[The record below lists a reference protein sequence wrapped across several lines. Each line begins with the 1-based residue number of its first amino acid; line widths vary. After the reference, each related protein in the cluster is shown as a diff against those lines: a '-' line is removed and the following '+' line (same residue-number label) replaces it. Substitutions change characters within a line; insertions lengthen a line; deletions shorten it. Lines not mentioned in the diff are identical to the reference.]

1 MEWAAPRMSL
11 FYHAIIVL
19 AYVVAAVVA
28 AQFLPS
34 AMPFALETPAVAY
47 GAMVLAGFAI
57 VHATLA
63 AARNRI
69 VVFREVK
76 ALRRT
81 NGEVMRELGFARAE
95 VEQVSEALRAAQE
108 SNAPSAEIREVA
120 NEVETLRREIE
131 RLHEDAAPTRKGAK
145 KTAAKADPGHA
156 DAEETRR
163 SSEELDDARVLDIV
177 REAIDHDRVDL
188 YLQPIVSLPQRK
200 HRYYECFSRVRDE
213 DGKLVGPERYL
224 KIAEDAGLIAAIDNI
239 LLIRCIQLVRKMQK
253 RKRKLGFFVNISSY
267 TLRDTSFFG
276 EFLRFMAENTDL
288 APHMIF
294 EFVQADVAD
303 IPTDTAAQLHQLG
316 EMGFRFS
323 LDRVGRLDLNYAEL
337 SRRYYRYIKFDC
349 ATLVTHLGEEG
360 GAESMRDFKSM
371 LESFAIDAIVERVED
386 ENDLIELLDYG
397 IDYGQGYLFGEP
409 RPAR

>member
-1 MEWAAPRMSL
+1 MSL
-11 FYHAIIVL
+11 FFHAIIVL
-19 AYVVAAVVA
+19 AYVVSAFLA
-28 AQFLPS
+28 AQFLPKV
-34 AMPFALETPAVAY
+34 MPLAVETPAVAY

-57 VHATLA
+57 LHATLA
-63 AARNRI
+63 AARNRY

-95 VEQVSEALRAAQE
+95 VEQVGEALRAAKD
-108 SNAPSAEIREVA
+108 SNAPSVEIREVA
-120 NEVETLRREIE
+120 AEIETLRHEIE
-131 RLHEDAAPTRKGAK
+131 RLHEGPGATRKGAK
-145 KTAAKADPGHA
+145 KAGPKADA
-156 DAEETRR
+156 KETVGAW
-163 SSEELDDARVLDIV
+163 EELDDAQVLDIV

-200 HRYYECFSRVRDE
+200 HRFYECFSRVRDAE
-213 DGKLVGPERYL
+213 GKLIGPERYL

-253 RKRKLGFFVNISSY
+253 RKRNLGFFVNISAH
-267 TLRDTSFFG
+267 TLKDTSFFA
-276 EFLRFMAENTDL
+276 EFLRFMGENADL
-288 APHMIF
+288 APHMVF

-303 IPTDTAAQLHQLG
+303 IEPDTAAKLHQLG

-323 LDRVGRLDLNYAEL
+323 LDRVSRLDLNYAEL
-337 SRRYYRYIKFDC
+337 SRRYYRYIKFDIK
-349 ATLVTHLGEEG
+349 TLLAHLGEDG
-360 GAESMRDFKSM
+360 GEDNMRKFKSM

-386 ENDLIELLDYG
+386 ESDLIELLDYG

>member
-1 MEWAAPRMSL
+1 MSL
-11 FYHAIIVL
+11 LYHAIIVL
-19 AYVVAAVVA
+19 AYAVAAVVA
-28 AQFLPS
+28 AQFLPK
-34 AMPFALETPAVAY
+34 AMPLAIETPAVAY

-63 AARNRI
+63 AARNRF

-95 VEQVSEALRAAQE
+95 VEQVSDALRAARD
-108 SNAPSAEIREVA
+108 SNAPSVEICEVAAEI
-120 NEVETLRREIE
+120 ETLRHEIE
-131 RLHEDAAPTRKGAK
+131 RLHDDPGPTRKGAK
-145 KTAAKADPGHA
+145 KAAAKADP
-156 DAEETRR
+156 DETKR
-163 SSEELDDARVLDIV
+163 SFEELDDGQVLDIV

-200 HRYYECFSRVRDE
+200 HRFYECFSRVRDA
-213 DGKLVGPERYL
+213 DGKLIGPERYL

-253 RKRKLGFFVNISSY
+253 RKRNLGFFVNISAH
-267 TLRDTSFFG
+267 TLKDTSFFG
-276 EFLRFMAENTDL
+276 EFLRFMGENTDL

-303 IPTDTAAQLHQLG
+303 IPADTAAKLHQLG

-337 SRRYYRYIKFDC
+337 SRRYYRYIKFDI
-349 ATLVTHLGEEG
+349 ATLLAHLGEDG
-360 GAESMRDFKSM
+360 GAENMREFKSM

-386 ENDLIELLDYG
+386 ESDLIEVLDYG
-397 IDYGQGYLFGEP
+397 IDYGQGFLFGEP

>member
-1 MEWAAPRMSL
+1 MSL

-19 AYVVAAVVA
+19 AYAVAAIIA
-28 AQFLPS
+28 AQFLPK
-34 AMPFALETPAVAY
+34 AMPLAIETPAVAY

-57 VHATLA
+57 LHATLA

-95 VEQVSEALRAAQE
+95 VEQVSDALRAAQD
-108 SNAPSAEIREVA
+108 SNAPSVEIREVA
-120 NEVETLRREIE
+120 AEIETLRREID
-131 RLHEDAAPTRKGAK
+131 RLHEDAGPTRRGPK
-145 KTAAKADPGHA
+145 KVAPDADP
-156 DAEETRR
+156 EETRR
-163 SSEELDDARVLDIV
+163 SPEKLDDARVLDIV
-177 REAIDHDRVDL
+177 RDAIDHDRVDL

-200 HRYYECFSRVRDE
+200 HRFYECFSRVRDN
-213 DGKLVGPERYL
+213 DGKLIAAERYL
-224 KIAEDAGLIAAIDNI
+224 KIAEEAGLIAAIDNI
-239 LLIRCIQLVRKMQK
+239 LLIRCIQLVRKMQQ
-253 RKRKLGFFVNISSY
+253 RKRKLGFFVNISAH

-276 EFLRFMAENTDL
+276 EFLRFMGENTDL
-288 APHMIF
+288 APHMVF

-303 IPTDTAAQLHQLG
+303 IPADTAAKLHQLG

-349 ATLVTHLGEEG
+349 TTLIAHLGEEG
-360 GAESMRDFKSM
+360 GQENMRKFKSM

-386 ENDLIELLDYG
+386 ESDLIELLDYG

>member
-1 MEWAAPRMSL
+1 MSL
-11 FYHAIIVL
+11 IYHATVVL
-19 AYVVAAVVA
+19 AYAVAAFLA
-28 AQFLPS
+28 AQFLPKV
-34 AMPFALETPAVAY
+34 MPLAIETPAVAY

-57 VHATLA
+57 LHATLA
-63 AARNRI
+63 AARNRH

-95 VEQVSEALRAAQE
+95 VEQVGDALRAARE
-108 SNAPSAEIREVA
+108 SNEPSVEIREVA
-120 NEVETLRREIE
+120 AEIETLRHEIE
-131 RLHEDAAPTRKGAK
+131 RLHEGRGPTRKGDK
-145 KTAAKADPGHA
+145 KTTPKT
-156 DAEETRR
+156 DATQTG
-163 SSEELDDARVLDIV
+163 SAWEELDDAQVLDIV

-200 HRYYECFSRVRDE
+200 HRFYECFSRVRDAN
-213 DGKLVGPERYL
+213 GKLIGPERYL

-239 LLIRCIQLVRKMQK
+239 LLIRCIQLVRKIQK
-253 RKRKLGFFVNISSY
+253 HKRKLGFFVNISAH
-267 TLRDTSFFG
+267 TLKDTSFFG
-276 EFLRFMAENTDL
+276 EFLRFMGENTDL
-288 APHMIF
+288 APHMVF

-303 IPTDTAAQLHQLG
+303 IDPDTAAKLHQLG

-337 SRRYYRYIKFDC
+337 SRRYYRYIKFDIN
-349 ATLVTHLGEEG
+349 TLLAHLGEEG
-360 GAESMRDFKSM
+360 GEENMRKFKSM

-386 ENDLIELLDYG
+386 ESDLIELLDYG

>member
-1 MEWAAPRMSL
+1 MSL
-11 FYHAIIVL
+11 LYHAIIVL
-19 AYVVAAVVA
+19 AYAVAAVVA
-28 AQFLPS
+28 AQFLPK
-34 AMPFALETPAVAY
+34 AMPLAIETPAVAY

-63 AARNRI
+63 AARNRF

-95 VEQVSEALRAAQE
+95 VEQVSDALRAARD
-108 SNAPSAEIREVA
+108 SNAPSVEIREVA
-120 NEVETLRREIE
+120 AEIETLRHEIE
-131 RLHEDAAPTRKGAK
+131 RLHDDPGPTRKGAK
-145 KTAAKADPGHA
+145 KAAAKADP
-156 DAEETRR
+156 DETKR
-163 SSEELDDARVLDIV
+163 SFEELDDGQVLDIV

-200 HRYYECFSRVRDE
+200 HRFYECFSRVRDA
-213 DGKLVGPERYL
+213 DGKLIGPERYL

-253 RKRKLGFFVNISSY
+253 RKRNLGFFVNISAH
-267 TLRDTSFFG
+267 TLKDTSFFG
-276 EFLRFMAENTDL
+276 EFLRFMGENTDL

-303 IPTDTAAQLHQLG
+303 IPADTAAKLHQLG

-337 SRRYYRYIKFDC
+337 SRRYYRYIKFDI
-349 ATLVTHLGEEG
+349 ATLLAHLGEDG
-360 GAESMRDFKSM
+360 GAENMREFKSM

-386 ENDLIELLDYG
+386 ESDLIEVLDYG
-397 IDYGQGYLFGEP
+397 IDYGQGFLFGEP